1 MSQNNNNKR
10 IIHCSFCD
18 DEGHSISSCQDPRID
33 IVVKDFEE
41 SISLDMECNFK
52 MKYAKYV
59 MNSLYNISDIR
70 ILGYQKGLSMNKTSK
85 DMFINEVLDEYYD
98 KTDTKYDEIFTGF
111 NETELLDFAKDISK
125 NSKQWNSRK
134 LSLPKVKK
142 LLGIKQNDLVLHE
155 PNKQKYKTVSSSLI
169 AVDNSKDEETPNY
182 EFQYFL
188 LPLVNEQSFRDLSPA
203 LKKGLNYMYFLS
215 FGALVMNA
223 YVIYTQ
229 VSGPLPL

>member
-98 KTDTKYDEIFTGF
+98 KTDTKYNEIFTGF

-125 NSKQWNSRK
+125 NSKQWNSSK

-155 PNKQKYKTVSSSLI
+155 NNKQKYKTVSSSLI
-169 AVDNSKDEETPNY
+169 AVDNSNDEEMLNY

-223 YVIYTQ
+223 YIIYTQ
-229 VSGPLPL
+229 Y

>member
-98 KTDTKYDEIFTGF
+98 KTDTRYDEIFTGF

-142 LLGIKQNDLVLHE
+142 LLGIKQNDIVLHE
-155 PNKQKYKTVSSSLI
+155 PNKKKYKTVSSLI
-169 AVDNSKDEETPNY
+169 TVDNSKDEETPNY
-182 EFQYFL
+182 DFQYFL

-229 VSGPLPL
+229 VQDY

>member
-98 KTDTKYDEIFTGF
+98 KKNTKYNEIFTGF

-142 LLGIKQNDLVLHE
+142 LLGIKQNDITLHE
-155 PNKQKYKTVSSSLI
+155 NKKQKYKTVSSSLI
-169 AVDNSKDEETPNY
+169 AVDNSNDEEMLNY
-182 EFQYFL
+182 DFQYFL

-223 YVIYTQ
+223 YIIYTQ
-229 VSGPLPL
+229 Y

>member
-98 KTDTKYDEIFTGF
+98 KTNTKYDEIFTGF

-134 LSLPKVKK
+134 LSLPKIKK
-142 LLGIKQNDLVLHE
+142 LLGIKPNDIVLHE
-155 PNKQKYKTVSSSLI
+155 NKKQKYKTVPASI
-169 AVDNSKDEETPNY
+169 PVDNSNDEETSNY
-182 EFQYFL
+182 DFQYFL
-188 LPLVNEQSFRDLSPA
+188 LPLVNEQSFRDLSPE
-203 LKKGLNYMYFLS
+203 LKNGLNYMYFLS

-223 YVIYTQ
+223 YIIYTQ
-229 VSGPLPL
+229 Y

>member
-1 MSQNNNNKR
+1 MSQNNKR
-10 IIHCSFCD
+10 SIHCSFCD
-18 DEGHSISSCQDPRID
+18 EEGHAISSCQDPRID

-98 KTDTKYDEIFTGF
+98 KTNTKYDEIFTGF
-111 NETELLDFAKDISK
+111 NQTELLDFAKDISK

-142 LLGIKQNDLVLHE
+142 LVGIKQNDNVLHE
-155 PNKQKYKTVSSSLI
+155 NKTKKYKTVSSLI
-169 AVDNSKDEETPNY
+169 SSDNSNDEETPY
-182 EFQYFL
+182 DFQYFL
-188 LPLVNEQSFRDLSPA
+188 LPLVNEKEFRDLSPA
-203 LKKGLNYMYFLS
+203 LKNGLNYAYFLS

-223 YVIYTQ
+223 YIIYTNM
-229 VSGPLPL
+229 